1 MSMRSDRVS
10 RWWLAIAGLCLLGYV
25 GGFLNGRFTTGSW
38 PLAGFAWSKGE
49 LHSEDV
55 SGTDQHGHNHATGNL
70 DSDDHSDL
78 SKSPFGSARDK
89 GAEDHSQED
98 DHDHGHSAADSL
110 LVSETA
116 KKNLGLT
123 DEFLQP
129 IELRSFTRTLSVP
142 SIIVDNPGRTRLP
155 VSAPMTGIVTHV
167 HAVTGEAIKPGDL
180 ILEMRLTHEDLVTA
194 QKEYLQT
201 LGDRDIELK
210 QIARIEGLATAG
222 AVSNKTLVD
231 RQFNRDKLESQ
242 LRSQREALRLH
253 GLSDQ
258 QISHIDEQRRLLT
271 EIQILAP
278 HPDDHSDEEL
288 HLSLQ
293 HGQKLSTRSL
303 PSNPFRVASTIEAD
317 GSHTIKPPKVTTPS
331 NAVSAQEHPTT
342 VQPPAVQHVA
352 DNSHVL
358 VLQDLHVQKGQIV
371 NAGDALCVM
380 ADYQELLIEGQAF
393 ETEANVIAKAKLA
406 NWSMEAIV
414 GDNSVAT
421 RIQGLQLS
429 RVDNEIDPA
438 TRTLKFYVA
447 LSNVLVDESM
457 SPEGQR
463 HVTWKYRIGQR
474 LQILLPVEKWTEQ
487 FVLPIDAVVRE
498 GLESYVFQQNGD
510 HFERVAVHEI
520 YRDQTQVVIGNDG
533 ALYPG
538 DVVAMRG
545 AYQMQLALKNQS
557 GGAVDPHAGH
567 NH

>member
-1 MSMRSDRVS
+1 MDT
-10 RWWLAIAGLCLLGYV
+10 A

-38 PLAGFAWSKGE
+38 PFAGLASSTEEQHSECLAGDDHA
-49 LHSEDV
+49 
-55 SGTDQHGHNHATGNL
+55 GH
-70 DSDDHSDL
+70 DHSDL
-78 SKSPFGSARDK
+78 SKSPFARANAQP
-89 GAEDHSQED
+89 AEARESE
-98 DHDHGHSAADSL
+98 HDHAHSDAASL
-110 LVSETA
+110 LVSEAA

-123 DEFLQP
+123 EKFLQP

-142 SIIVDNPGRTRLP
+142 SIIVDNPGRTRLL

-222 AVSNKTLVD
+222 AVSNKTLID
-231 RQFNRDKLESQ
+231 RQFSRDKLESQ

-271 EIQILAP
+271 EIQIVAP

-293 HGQKLSTRSL
+293 KGQKLSAQSA
-303 PSNPFRVASTIEAD
+303 SANPFRVASVAEHDGAHPATQPKNIQPKNLRLEATLSAASLPAAMQHSAD
-317 GSHTIKPPKVTTPS
+317 DSHL
-331 NAVSAQEHPTT
+331 
-342 VQPPAVQHVA
+342 
-352 DNSHVL
+352 L
-358 VLQDLHVQKGQIV
+358 VLQDLHVQKGQVV
-371 NAGDALCVM
+371 NAGDALCVL
-380 ADYQELLIEGQAF
+380 ADYKELLIEGQAF
-393 ETEANVIAKAKLA
+393 EAEANVIAKAKLA
-406 NWSMEAIV
+406 NWSIEAV
-414 GDNSVAT
+414 MGDNSDAS
-421 RIQGLQLS
+421 RIKNLQLS

-447 LSNVLVDESM
+447 LSNELVDESVT
-457 SPEGQR
+457 PEGQR
-463 HVTWKYRIGQR
+463 HVTWKYRTGQR
-474 LQILLPVEKWTEQ
+474 LQILLPVEQWTEQ
-487 FVLPIDAVVRE
+487 IVLPIDAVVRE
-498 GLESYVFQQNGD
+498 GLDSYVFQQNGD
-510 HFERVAVHEI
+510 HFERVAVHEV

-545 AYQMQLALKNQS
+545 AYQMQLALKNQA

>member
-1 MSMRSDRVS
+1 MHSDRAS
-10 RWWLAIAGLCLLGYV
+10 RWWLAIAGLCLIGYA
-25 GGFLNGRFTTGSW
+25 GGFLNGRLTTGSW
-38 PLAGFAWSKGE
+38 PFAGLASSTEERHSEGLAGDDHA
-49 LHSEDV
+49 
-55 SGTDQHGHNHATGNL
+55 GH
-70 DSDDHSDL
+70 DHSDL
-78 SKSPFGSARDK
+78 SKSPFARANAQP
-89 GAEDHSQED
+89 AEDRESE
-98 DHDHGHSAADSL
+98 HDHAHSDAASL
-110 LVSETA
+110 LVSEAA

-123 DEFLQP
+123 EKFLQP

-222 AVSNKTLVD
+222 AVSNKTLID
-231 RQFNRDKLESQ
+231 RQFSRDKLESQ

-271 EIQILAP
+271 EIRIVAP

-293 HGQKLSTRSL
+293 KGQKLSAQSA
-303 PSNPFRVASTIEAD
+303 SANPFRVASVAEHD
-317 GSHTIKPPKVTTPS
+317 GSHPATQPKNIQPKNIQPKKIQPRSTQLEATL
-331 NAVSAQEHPTT
+331 SAASL
-342 VQPPAVQHVA
+342 PAAMQHSA
-352 DNSHVL
+352 DDSHLL
-358 VLQDLHVQKGQIV
+358 VLQDLHVQKGHVV
-371 NAGDALCVM
+371 NAGDALCVL
-380 ADYQELLIEGQAF
+380 ADYKELLIEGQAF

-406 NWSMEAIV
+406 NWSIEAVV
-414 GDNSVAT
+414 GDNSDAS
-421 RIQGLQLS
+421 RIKNLQLS

-447 LSNVLVDESM
+447 LSNELVDESVT
-457 SPEGQR
+457 PEGQR
-463 HVTWKYRIGQR
+463 HVTWKYRAGQR
-474 LQILLPVEKWTEQ
+474 LQILLPVEQWTEQ
-487 FVLPIDAVVRE
+487 IVLPIDAVVRE
-498 GLESYVFQQNGD
+498 GLDSYVFQQNGD
-510 HFERVAVHEI
+510 HFERVAVHEV

-545 AYQMQLALKNQS
+545 AYLMQLALKNQA

>member
-38 PLAGFAWSKGE
+38 PFARFASSSDDQ
-49 LHSEDV
+49 HSEEN
-55 SGTDQHGHNHATGNL
+55 SGSDQHGHDHGSGDPAEH
-70 DSDDHSDL
+70 DHSDL
-78 SKSPFGSARDK
+78 SKSPFPWAAGD
-89 GAEDHSQED
+89 DHSQED
-98 DHDHGHSAADSL
+98 EHDHGHSAADSL

-116 KKNLGLT
+116 RKNLGLT
-123 DEFLQP
+123 DDFLQP
-129 IELRSFTRTLSVP
+129 IELRSFARTLSVP

-201 LGDRDIELK
+201 LGDRDIEVK

-222 AVSNKTLVD
+222 AVSNKTLID

-293 HGQKLSTRSL
+293 NGQKLSAQPL
-303 PSNPFRVASTIEAD
+303 PSNPFRVASAIDTGGLQPTD
-317 GSHTIKPPKVTTPS
+317 KSHL
-331 NAVSAQEHPTT
+331 
-342 VQPPAVQHVA
+342 
-352 DNSHVL
+352 L

-371 NAGDALCVM
+371 NAGDALCVL

-393 ETEANVIAKAKLA
+393 ETEASVVAKAKQA
-406 NWSMEAIV
+406 KWSIEAIV
-414 GDNSVAT
+414 GDNSVAS
-421 RIQGLQLS
+421 RIKDLQLS

-438 TRTLKFYVA
+438 TRTLKFYLA
-447 LSNVLVDESM
+447 LSNELIDEIV

-474 LQILLPVEKWTEQ
+474 LQILLPVEQWTDKI
-487 FVLPIDAVVRE
+487 VLPIDAVVRE
-498 GLESYVFQQNGD
+498 GIESYVFQQNGD

-520 YRDQTQVVIGNDG
+520 YRDQTHVVIGNDG
-533 ALYPG
+533 VLYPG